1 MFKTKYRAFGW
12 FILAN
17 AFFAVL
23 TSVRYFE
30 FFPDG
35 SFSALSRIYAITST
49 VGHMAFLA
57 AVPGLMF
64 IPVVFIRNKLFRR
77 FLLALIGAFGL
88 TVLFIDT
95 VVFAQYRF
103 HINSVVLGLVMSDD
117 IVSFPFITWAM
128 VIGSFLGVV
137 AFEFGL
143 ISIIENRINYLR
155 LWTGR
160 KVALIF
166 LLSLL
171 SANLIN
177 IWGVAHANQ
186 SVAMVKRYLPLYYP
200 AAANSLM
207 AKMGLIDL
215 YSLKTGNN
223 LNVREKGDLN
233 YPLRPFTGTVPQQPK
248 DIMFVVID
256 SWRYD
261 TLSPEISP
269 NIWKLAEKGV
279 MFDNHLSTGNATR
292 TGIFGLFY
300 GLPGTYWHS
309 FAANQRSA
317 AIIDRFQEL
326 GYQLGIFGSAQLVR
340 PEFNRTVFRNVP
352 DLRIKSDGESAADK
366 DRDITNDW
374 KAWYAKADPAKPK
387 FSFLFY
393 DAPHAYEFPDD
404 FKPRFEPMLEELNYL
419 KLDNDSD
426 PAPLFNRYK
435 TSVRYVDSLIKEIM
449 DTLEAQGKLDNTI
462 IIFTGDHGQEMN
474 DNKLNFWGHNGNF
487 TDAQIKVPFVITG
500 ADVKQRANP
509 QYFSAL
515 TTHEDI
521 VPTIMKNYLG
531 IANDTADYST
541 GSDLFGK
548 FVNRSWMVSSK
559 YSGYAVVTKDNI
571 LEVSSMG
578 SYEVLDKANRPV
590 NKKLDSFNMKDVLA
604 EISRYM
610 K

>member
-1 MFKTKYRAFGW
+1 MVKTKYRAFGW

-23 TSVRYFE
+23 IGIRYFE
-30 FFPDG
+30 FFPKG
-35 SFSALSRIYAITST
+35 SFTALSKIYAVTST
-49 VGHMAFLA
+49 VGHMSFLA
-57 AVPGLMF
+57 AVLGLLF
-64 IPVVFIRNKLFRR
+64 IPAVFVRNNAVRR
-77 FLLALIGAFGL
+77 VLLALVSAFGL

-95 VVFAQYRF
+95 IVFAQYRF
-103 HINSVVLGLVMSDD
+103 HINSVVLGLIMSDD
-117 IVSFPFITWAM
+117 IVSFPIVTWAM
-128 VIGSFLGVV
+128 VICSFLAVV
-137 AFEFGL
+137 GAEFGL
-143 ISIIENRINYLR
+143 VTLLEKRINYLR

-160 KVALIF
+160 RFALLF
-166 LLSLL
+166 LLCLL
-171 SANLIN
+171 GANLIN

-200 AAANSLM
+200 AAANSLLG
-207 AKMGLIDL
+207 KMGLVDI
-215 YSLKTGNN
+215 YALKTGNN
-223 LNVREKGDLN
+223 LNIDENGDLN
-233 YPLRPFTGTVPQQPK
+233 YPLQPISGTDPRKPK
-248 DIMFVVID
+248 DIMFIFID

-261 TLSPEISP
+261 TLSPTVTP
-269 NIWKLAEKGV
+269 AIWKLAEKGV
-279 MFDNHLSTGNATR
+279 VYNNHLSTGNATR

-317 AIIDRFQEL
+317 VLIDRFQEL
-326 GYQLGIFGSAQLVR
+326 GYQLGIFASAQLVR
-340 PEFNRTVFRNVP
+340 PEFNRTVFRNVH

-374 KAWYAKADPAKPK
+374 KEWFAKTDRSKPA
-387 FSFLFY
+387 FTFLFY
-393 DAPHAYEFPDD
+393 DAPHAYDFPDG
-404 FKPRFEPMLEELNYL
+404 FKAGFEPMLEELNYL
-419 KLDNDSD
+419 KLDNDTD

-435 TSVRYVDSLIKEIM
+435 TSVRYVDGLVKEVT
-449 DTLEAQGKLDNTI
+449 DTLAAQGRLDNTI
-462 IIFTGDHGQEMN
+462 IVITGDHGQEMN

-509 QYFSAL
+509 QFFSAM
-515 TTHEDI
+515 TTHEDL

-531 IANDTADYST
+531 VINDTSDYST
-541 GSDLFGK
+541 GADLFGQFIK
-548 FVNRSWMVSSK
+548 RDWMVSSK
-559 YSGYAVVTKDNI
+559 YSGYAVVTNENI

-578 SYEVLDKANRPV
+578 SYEILDKTNRPV
-590 NKKLDSFNMKDVLA
+590 NMKLDSFHMKDVLA

>member
-1 MFKTKYRAFGW
+1 MFKIKYRAFGW

-23 TSVRYFE
+23 TGIRYFE

-35 SFSALSRIYAITST
+35 SFTALSRIYAITSA
-49 VGHMAFLA
+49 VGHLAFLA
-57 AVPGLMF
+57 AVPGLLF
-64 IPVVFIRNKLFRR
+64 IPAVFIRNKLLRR
-77 FLLALIGAFGL
+77 SLLALIGAFGL

-128 VIGSFLGVV
+128 VIGSFIGVV
-137 AFEFGL
+137 ALEFGL
-143 ISIIENRINYLR
+143 ISMLENRISYLR

-160 KVALIF
+160 KLALIF

-171 SANLIN
+171 TANLIN

-215 YSLKTGNN
+215 YALKTGNN
-223 LNVREKGDLN
+223 LNVSEKGDLN
-233 YPLRPFTGTVPQQPK
+233 YPLKPITGAVEKQPK
-248 DIMFVVID
+248 DIMFIVID

-279 MFDNHLSTGNATR
+279 VYNNHLSTGNATR

-326 GYQLGIFGSAQLVR
+326 GYQLGIFASAQLVR

-374 KAWYAKADPAKPK
+374 KEWFAKTDRSKPS

-393 DAPHAYEFPDD
+393 DAPHAYEFSDD
-404 FKPRFEPMLEELNYL
+404 FKPRFDPMLAELNYL
-419 KLDNDSD
+419 KLDNDAD
-426 PAPLFNRYK
+426 PTPLFNRYK
-435 TSVRYVDSLIKEIM
+435 TSVRYVDSLVKEIT
-449 DTLEAQGKLDNTI
+449 DTLAAEGKLENTI
-462 IIFTGDHGQEMN
+462 IVFTGDHGQEMN

-487 TDAQIKVPFVITG
+487 TDAQIRVPFVITG
-500 ADVKQRANP
+500 ADVKRRANP
-509 QYFSAL
+509 QFFSAL
-515 TTHEDI
+515 TTHEDL

-531 IANDTADYST
+531 VTNGIADYST
-541 GSDLFGK
+541 GADLFGQFIK
-548 FVNRSWMVSSK
+548 REWMVSSK

-578 SYEVLDKANRPV
+578 GYEVLDKTNRPV
-590 NKKLDSFNMKDVLA
+590 NKKLDSFHMKDVLA

>member
-23 TSVRYFE
+23 IGIRYFE

-35 SFSALSRIYAITST
+35 SFTALSRIYAITST

-57 AVPGLMF
+57 AVPGLLF
-64 IPVVFIRNKLFRR
+64 IPAVFIRNR
-77 FLLALIGAFGL
+77 FLRRGLLGLAAALGL

-95 VVFAQYRF
+95 IVFAQYRF

-128 VIGSFLGVV
+128 VTGSFLGVV
-137 AFEFGL
+137 GLEFGL
-143 ISIIENRINYLR
+143 ISLIENRINYLR

-160 KVALIF
+160 KLAFFF
-166 LLSLL
+166 LLALL

-200 AAANSLM
+200 AAANSLL
-207 AKMGLIDL
+207 AKMGLVDL
-215 YSLKTGNN
+215 YALKTGNN
-223 LNVREKGDLN
+223 LNFNEKGDLN
-233 YPLRPFTGTVPQQPK
+233 YPLKPLTGDAPKQPK
-248 DIMFVVID
+248 DIMFIVID

-261 TLSPEISP
+261 TLSPEITP
-269 NIWKLAEKGV
+269 TIWQLAEKGV
-279 MFDNHLSTGNATR
+279 VYNEHLSTGNATR

-317 AIIDRFQEL
+317 SVIDRFQEL
-326 GYQLGIFGSAQLVR
+326 GYQLGIFASAQLIR

-352 DLRIKSDGESAADK
+352 DLRIKSDGESASDK
-366 DRDITNDW
+366 DRDITDDW
-374 KAWYAKADPAKPK
+374 KAWFAKTDRSKPS
-387 FSFLFY
+387 FTFLFY
-393 DAPHAYEFPDD
+393 DAPHAYDFPDD
-404 FKPRFEPMLEELNYL
+404 FEPKFEPMLDELNYL
-419 KLDNDSD
+419 KLDNDAD

-435 TSVRYVDSLIKEIM
+435 TSVRYVDSLVKEIT
-449 DTLEAQGKLDNTI
+449 DTLAAQGKLENTI
-462 IIFTGDHGQEMN
+462 IVFTGDHGQEMN

-500 ADVKQRANP
+500 ADVKKHANP

-515 TTHEDI
+515 TTHEDL

-531 IANDTADYST
+531 VDNDTADYST
-541 GSDLFGK
+541 GADLFGK
-548 FVNRSWMVSSK
+548 FVNREWMVSSK
-559 YSGYAVVTKDNI
+559 YSGYAVVTKENI

-578 SYEVLDKANRPV
+578 GYEVLDKTNRPV
-590 NKKLDSFNMKDVLA
+590 NRKLDSFHMKDVLA
-604 EISRYM
+604 EISRYL